1 MTKQFIAIQFTPK
14 PHVMALDCALAWL
27 VAPRPPTLS
36 KRMGLGG
43 CGGVHPTGSSPKI
56 FLDFLFSWFI
66 IGFMFQ
72 IESGVEIPPQS
83 QPLRKTKY
91 PFNRLNVGD
100 SFVFPVST
108 DEDREAIQ
116 NRLQSAAA
124 NWGRSRGMRF
134 VTRRVTQGIRVW
146 RVK

>member
-1 MTKQFIAIQFTPK
+1 MSMAK
-14 PHVMALDCALAWL
+14 PPLE
-27 VAPRPPTLS
+27 
-36 KRMGLGG
+36 
-43 CGGVHPTGSSPKI
+43 GVHPTCVPPKN
-56 FLDFLFSWFI
+56 FLGFFIRWFI
-66 IGFMFQ
+66 VGFMFQ

-100 SFVFPVST
+100 SFVFPVAT
-108 DEDREAIQ
+108 DEDREAVQ

-134 VTRRVTQGIRVW
+134 VTRRMTQGIRVW

>member
-1 MTKQFIAIQFTPK
+1 M
-14 PHVMALDCALAWL
+14 
-27 VAPRPPTLS
+27 
-36 KRMGLGG
+36 
-43 CGGVHPTGSSPKI
+43 HPTAIPPKN
-56 FLDFLFSWFI
+56 FLGFFIRWFI
-66 IGFMFQ
+66 VGFMFQ

-83 QPLRKTKY
+83 QPLRKMKY

-100 SFVFPVST
+100 SFVFPVAT

>member
-1 MTKQFIAIQFTPK
+1 
-14 PHVMALDCALAWL
+14 MAKGG
-27 VAPRPPTLS
+27 PR
-36 KRMGLGG
+36 
-43 CGGVHPTGSSPKI
+43 GVHPTLFPPKK
-56 FLDFLFSWFI
+56 FLGFFNWWFI
-66 IGFMFQ
+66 VGFMFQ
-72 IESGVEIPPQS
+72 IESGVEIPQQDKPV
-83 QPLRKTKY
+83 RKTKY

-100 SFVFPVST
+100 SFVFPVGI
-108 DEDREAIQ
+108 DDDREAIQ

>member
-1 MTKQFIAIQFTPK
+1 MHPTCFTPK
-14 PHVMALDCALAWL
+14 NF
-27 VAPRPPTLS
+27 
-36 KRMGLGG
+36 LGFF
-43 CGGVHPTGSSPKI
+43 I
-56 FLDFLFSWFI
+56 RWFI
-66 IGFMFQ
+66 VGFMFQ

-100 SFVFPVST
+100 SFVFPVAT

>member
-1 MTKQFIAIQFTPK
+1 MDSRQPVTPL
-14 PHVMALDCALAWL
+14 PLPRRMA
-27 VAPRPPTLS
+27 
-36 KRMGLGG
+36 KGG
-43 CGGVHPTGSSPKI
+43 PWGVHPTALTPKN
-56 FLDFLFSWFI
+56 FLGFFIRWFI
-66 IGFMFQ
+66 VGFMFQ
-72 IESGVEIPPQS
+72 IESGVEIPPQA

-100 SFVFPVST
+100 SFVFPVAT
-108 DEDREAIQ
+108 DEDREAVQ

>member
-1 MTKQFIAIQFTPK
+1 M
-14 PHVMALDCALAWL
+14 
-27 VAPRPPTLS
+27 PPTPFPP
-36 KRMGLGG
+36 KNFLGFF
-43 CGGVHPTGSSPKI
+43 I
-56 FLDFLFSWFI
+56 MWFI
-66 IGFMFQ
+66 VGFMFE

-83 QPLRKTKY
+83 TPLRKMKY

-100 SFVFPVST
+100 SFVYPVTSP
-108 DEDREAIQ
+108 DDVEAVQ

>member
-1 MTKQFIAIQFTPK
+1 M
-14 PHVMALDCALAWL
+14 
-27 VAPRPPTLS
+27 PPTPFPP
-36 KRMGLGG
+36 KKFLGFF
-43 CGGVHPTGSSPKI
+43 I
-56 FLDFLFSWFI
+56 MWFI
-66 IGFMFQ
+66 VGFMFE

-83 QPLRKTKY
+83 APLRKMKY

-100 SFVFPVST
+100 SFVYPVTSP
-108 DEDREAIQ
+108 DDVEAVQ

>member
-1 MTKQFIAIQFTPK
+1 MSSG
-14 PHVMALDCALAWL
+14 LDCALAWHRQ
-27 VAPRPPTLS
+27 RPPHPLP
-36 KRMGLGG
+36 RAMGLGG
-43 CGGVHPTGSSPKI
+43 CEGVHPTCVPPKK
-56 FLDFLFSWFI
+56 FLGFFIRWFI
-66 IGFMFQ
+66 VGFMFQ

-83 QPLRKTKY
+83 QPWRKTKY

-100 SFVFPVST
+100 SFVFPVAT
-108 DEDREAIQ
+108 DEDREAVQ

>member
-1 MTKQFIAIQFTPK
+1 
-14 PHVMALDCALAWL
+14 MALVL
-27 VAPRPPTLS
+27 VWHGACLPPTLP
-36 KRMGLGG
+36 RAMGLGG
-43 CGGVHPTGSSPKI
+43 CGGVHPTSFPPKK
-56 FLDFLFSWFI
+56 FLGFFNWWFI

-108 DEDREAIQ
+108 DEDREAVQ